1 MSRAL
6 PFYSPT
12 PRRPR
17 RPNHPN
23 LFLLGFSS
31 KLILW
36 LSSFFPKS
44 FLSSQAERAVRVR
57 QDQGRAGQGR
67 AERGPR
73 MGARKNREP
82 RERPGGARAG
92 PGRGQGGAKKKN
104 FGQSLKSARWRLP
117 GARWGRPFEGGPNG
131 QRPG

>member
-44 FLSSQAERAVRVR
+44 FLSSQAERAIR
-57 QDQGRAGQGR
+57 QDQGRAGQQGR
-67 AERGPR
+67 AR
-73 MGARKNREP
+73 
-82 RERPGGARAG
+82 
-92 PGRGQGGAKKKN
+92 QAKGLGWL
-104 FGQSLKSARWRLP
+104 FCP
-117 GARWGRPFEGGPNG
+117 DTP
-131 QRPG
+131 

>member
-44 FLSSQAERAVRVR
+44 FLSSHAERAVR
-57 QDQGRAGQGR
+57 QDQGWAGQGRAGQGR
-67 AERGPR
+67 AGQS
-73 MGARKNREP
+73 
-82 RERPGGARAG
+82 RPEQGRAGLGGVRSQASWGGA
-92 PGRGQGGAKKKN
+92 GGN
-104 FGQSLKSARWRLP
+104 
-117 GARWGRPFEGGPNG
+117 
-131 QRPG
+131 

>member
-12 PRRPR
+12 PRRRR

-36 LSSFFPKS
+36 LSSFYT
-44 FLSSQAERAVRVR
+44 R
-57 QDQGRAGQGR
+57 GRAGAEQGR
-67 AERGPR
+67 GQGQAGQSRARDGGGQGGLERGP
-73 MGARKNREP
+73 GG
-82 RERPGGARAG
+82 PGGARG
-92 PGRGQGGAKKKN
+92 
-104 FGQSLKSARWRLP
+104 
-117 GARWGRPFEGGPNG
+117 
-131 QRPG
+131 